1 MPEGWSSFAL
11 MPPIFFTNLRFWI
24 FFIQSHY
31 LMYLA
36 LGHTAEHWSWFEQL
50 HTNIIQGLFEDNNSC
65 YSSDLVKILKLFL
78 KFLILKTSSQV
89 FYNF

>member
-1 MPEGWSSFAL
+1 
-11 MPPIFFTNLRFWI
+11 
-24 FFIQSHY
+24 
-31 LMYLA
+31 MYLA

-50 HTNIIQGLFEDNNSC
+50 HMNIIQGLFEDKNSC

-78 KFLILKTSSQV
+78 NFLILKTSSQV